1 MSLIKQLW
9 LTVILILLLAFVG
22 SLAVSVTSTQDY
34 VEQEVQIKNA
44 DNANALALSMSQ
56 MEKEAVSIELL
67 LAAQFDTGHYRLIEL
82 RSPEGEVMERREAE
96 ALDNG
101 VPDWFVN
108 LVRLDVSPGQAVV
121 QDGWR
126 QYGTLTLASQ
136 HQYAYRTLWQST
148 LEMAA
153 WFALVGVISLMLA
166 WWIVRS
172 IRRPLVEVISQAR
185 SISARRFTTSREPR
199 TLELREVVQA
209 MNTLSGAVHTMLS
222 EETGKLDQLRR
233 RLQEDATTGAYNRT
247 TLLDHL
253 QHNLDSD
260 SKRASG
266 VLVMVRVDDLPEVN
280 ERLGRQATDDALKA
294 LVEHLSQL
302 ANELGGGEVGRLNGS
317 DFLLLIHG
325 AQDIEHVSEALKHQL
340 TLLRDATA
348 EPLRLPAALTEYTH
362 GDTASQRLAALDGAL
377 SDAESRGDLALVVAS
392 GAARSPLYTTHDAW
406 RTALLKAMETG
417 IALAL
422 FPVVNARQEV
432 VHYEAP
438 SRLELDGEWR
448 SAGLFMPWVARLHLE
463 DRLDLAVAER
473 ALALIESDQQPLG
486 INLSGRAVGDMAF
499 IKALRQRLERA
510 PEAAKKLWI
519 ELPESTALH
528 DLSSFRLLC
537 RELQATGVKIGLE
550 HVGSE
555 FTRLADLHDLG
566 LAFLKF
572 DASLVHGIDQAYDQ
586 QTILRG
592 MATLAHSLGIL
603 AIAEGVKHP
612 EEAETLFELG
622 LDAVTGPGVKA
633 E

>member
-9 LTVILILLLAFVG
+9 LTVIMILLLAFVG
-22 SLAVSVTSTQDY
+22 SLVVSVTSTRHY

-44 DNANALALSMSQ
+44 DNANALALSMTQ
-56 MEKEAVSIELL
+56 MEKEDVSIELL
-67 LAAQFDTGHYRLIEL
+67 LSAQFDTGHYRLIEL
-82 RSPEGEVMERREAE
+82 RSPEGEVMVRREAE
-96 ALDNG
+96 TLDDG
-101 VPDWFVN
+101 VPDWFVD
-108 LVRLDVSPGQAVV
+108 LVSFDVSPGQAVV
-121 QDGWR
+121 QDGWS

-136 HQYAYRTLWQST
+136 HQYAYRTLWSST
-148 LEMAA
+148 LEMTA
-153 WFALVGVISLMLA
+153 WFALVGVISLLLA
-166 WWIVRS
+166 WWIVRT
-172 IRRPLVEVISQAR
+172 IRRPLIEVVSQAR
-185 SISARRFTTSREPR
+185 SISARRFTTSQEPR

-233 RLQEDATTGAYNRT
+233 RLQEDATTGASNRT

-253 QHNLDSD
+253 QRNLESD
-260 SKRASG
+260 SQRASG
-266 VLVMVRVDDLPEVN
+266 VLVMVRVDDLPGVN
-280 ERLGRQATDDALKA
+280 ERLGRQATDNALKA
-294 LVEHLSQL
+294 LVGHLSQL
-302 ANELGGGEVGRLNGS
+302 AGELGGGEVGRLNGS
-317 DFLLLIHG
+317 DFLLVVHG
-325 AQDIEHVSEALKHQL
+325 AQDIDHVSEALKHQL
-340 TLLRDATA
+340 TLLRDAIG

-362 GDTASQRLAALDGAL
+362 GDTPSQRLAALDGAL
-377 SDAESRGDLALVVAS
+377 ADAEGRGDMALVVAS
-392 GAARSPLYTTHDAW
+392 GASRLPLYTTHDAW
-406 RTALLKAMETG
+406 RKALLKAMDAG
-417 IALAL
+417 VALAR
-422 FPVVNARQEV
+422 FPVVNARQEL

-448 SAGLFMPWVARLHLE
+448 SAGLFMPWIARLQLE

-473 ALALIESDQQPLG
+473 ALALIDIDQQPLG

-499 IKALRQRLERA
+499 IKALRQRLERE
-510 PEAAKKLWI
+510 PEAAKMLWI

-537 RELQATGVKIGLE
+537 RELQPTGVKIGLE

-572 DASLVHGIDQAYDQ
+572 DASLVHGINQAFDQ

-603 AIAEGVKHP
+603 AIAEGVKTP
-612 EEAETLFELG
+612 EEALTLFELG
-622 LDAVTGPGVKA
+622 LDGVTGPGVKVG
-633 E
+633 